1 LCTKKLSTKD
11 GTNHFRNS
19 HQEQNKVPTFK
30 TPIIAILLGGLAL
43 TGCQSG
49 SGSATAGKGEAAA
62 VVNGT
67 KISVAEVDRVTAEQA
82 QGQQAQLSQLELA
95 SARLQVLESLIQDEI
110 MFQRAKKDNL
120 MPTEDEIT
128 SAIQKNKSDS
138 GMTEDAF
145 QKRLKET
152 NQNEQE
158 FREDVRKQL
167 AVKKLQDKLNNQIK
181 VTDREVEDYF
191 KSNPPVAEAGI
202 ALSQI
207 VIDAADNGARNDAK
221 TDAEAKTKIE
231 DVYGQL
237 KRGGDF
243 ATVARGQ
250 SEDESAQRGGD
261 IGFIPAA
268 QMVKTFGQ
276 QLAQSI
282 AQMSEGQITPPL
294 LVGQGR
300 YIILKMTGKR
310 TEDRKMTLE
319 ESSAQIRNAIVQ
331 QRSSLL
337 SSALMA
343 SARNEAKVENYL
355 IKLVIDNPNSL
366 GVLRP
371 VAPASAASPQASGS
385 PAATSSPAAATKAP
399 ATAPAASA
407 ATTPPTAAATPAASP
422 KK

>member
-1 LCTKKLSTKD
+1 M
-11 GTNHFRNS
+11 
-19 HQEQNKVPTFK
+19 PTFK
-30 TPIIAILLGGLAL
+30 TPIIAILLGGLAF
-43 TGCQSG
+43 TGCQSSSG
-49 SGSATAGKGEAAA
+49 SGATAGKGEAAA

-67 KISVAEVDRVTAEQA
+67 KISVAEVDRVTAQQA

-120 MPTEDEIT
+120 MPTEDEIS
-128 SAIQKNKSDS
+128 SAIQKSKSDS
-138 GMTEDAF
+138 NMTEDAF

-152 NQNEQE
+152 NQSEPE
-158 FREDVRKQL
+158 FREDIRKQL
-167 AVKKLQDKLNNQIK
+167 AVGKLEDRLNNQIK
-181 VTDREVEDYF
+181 VTDREVEDSF
-191 KSNPPVAEAGI
+191 KSNPPIAEAGI

-221 TDAEAKTKIE
+221 TEAEAKTKIE
-231 DVYGQL
+231 EVAGQL
-237 KRGGDF
+237 RRGGDF
-243 ATVARGQ
+243 ATIARAQ
-250 SEDESAQRGGD
+250 SEDESAMRGGD

-276 QLAQSI
+276 QLAQNI
-282 AQMSEGQITPPL
+282 AQMSEGQFTPPL
-294 LVGQGR
+294 AVGEGR
-300 YIILKMTGKR
+300 FIILKMTGKR
-310 TEDRKMTLE
+310 TENRKMTLE
-319 ESSAQIRNAIVQ
+319 ESSPQIRTAIVQ
-331 QRSSLL
+331 QRFSLL
-337 SSALMA
+337 RAALMA

-355 IKLVIDNPNSL
+355 IKAVIDNPNGL

-385 PAATSSPAAATKAP
+385 PAAATSPTAATKAP
-399 ATAPAASA
+399 VATPAASA

>member
-1 LCTKKLSTKD
+1 M
-11 GTNHFRNS
+11 
-19 HQEQNKVPTFK
+19 PTFK

-43 TGCQSG
+43 TACQSG
-49 SGSATAGKGEAAA
+49 SGSGATAGKGEAAA
-62 VVNGT
+62 IVNGT

-128 SAIQKNKSDS
+128 SFIQASKSES

-152 NQNEQE
+152 NQSEQD
-158 FREDVRKQL
+158 FREDIRKRL
-167 AVKKLQDKLNNQIK
+167 AVKKLQEKLNNQIK

-191 KSNPPVAEAGI
+191 KSNPPIAEAGI

-207 VIDAADNGARNDAK
+207 IIDPADNGARNDAK
-221 TDAEAKTKIE
+221 TEAEAKTKIE
-231 DVYGQL
+231 EVYGQL

-243 ATVARGQ
+243 ATIARGQ
-250 SEDESAQRGGD
+250 SEDESALRGGD
-261 IGFIPAA
+261 MGFISA
-268 QMVKTFGQ
+268 QKIPQMFGP
-276 QLAQSI
+276 LAQSI
-282 AQMSEGQITPPL
+282 VQMSEGQYTPPFRD
-294 LVGQGR
+294 GTGR
-300 YIILKMTGKR
+300 FLILKMTGKR
-310 TEDRKMTLE
+310 TENRKMTLE

-337 SSALMA
+337 VSSLMA
-343 SARNEAKVENYL
+343 SSRNEAKVENYL
-355 IKLVIDNPNSL
+355 IKAVIDNPNGL

-385 PAATSSPAAATKAP
+385 PAAATSPTASKAPAAPVVASPAAKVVPSAV
-399 ATAPAASA
+399 AS
-407 ATTPPTAAATPAASP
+407 PSP

>member
-1 LCTKKLSTKD
+1 
-11 GTNHFRNS
+11 
-19 HQEQNKVPTFK
+19 VPTFK

-43 TGCQSG
+43 TACQSG
-49 SGSATAGKGEAAA
+49 SGSGATAGKGEAAA
-62 VVNGT
+62 IVNGT
-67 KISVAEVDRVTAEQA
+67 KISVAEVDRVTTEQA

-120 MPTEDEIT
+120 LPTEDEIN

-138 GMTEDAF
+138 NMTEDAF

-167 AVKKLQDKLNNQIK
+167 AVKKLQDKLNSQIK
-181 VTDREVEDYF
+181 VTDRDVEDYF
-191 KSNPPVAEAGI
+191 KSNPPIAEAGI

-221 TDAEAKTKIE
+221 TEAEAKTKIE
-231 DVYGQL
+231 EVYGQL

-243 ATVARGQ
+243 ATVARAQ
-250 SEDESAQRGGD
+250 SEDQSALRGGD

-300 YIILKMTGKR
+300 FIILKMTGKR
-310 TEDRKMTLE
+310 TENRKMTLE
-319 ESSAQIRNAIVQ
+319 ESSPQIRTAIVE
-331 QRSSLL
+331 QRFSLL
-337 SSALMA
+337 WSAIMA
-343 SARNEAKVENYL
+343 SSRNEAKVENYL
-355 IKLVIDNPNSL
+355 IKAVVDNPNGL

-385 PAATSSPAAATKAP
+385 PAAAISPAATSKAPVASPAAASPVVVASP
-399 ATAPAASA
+399 A
-407 ATTPPTAAATPAASP
+407 AASP
-422 KK
+422 SPKK

>member
-1 LCTKKLSTKD
+1 
-11 GTNHFRNS
+11 
-19 HQEQNKVPTFK
+19 VPTFK

-43 TGCQSG
+43 TACQSG
-49 SGSATAGKGEAAA
+49 SGSGATAGKGEAAA
-62 VVNGT
+62 IVNGT
-67 KISVAEVDRVTAEQA
+67 KISVAEVDRVTTEQA

-128 SAIQKNKSDS
+128 SAIQASKSES

-152 NQNEQE
+152 NQSEQE
-158 FREDVRKQL
+158 FREDIRKRL
-167 AVKKLQDKLNNQIK
+167 AVDKLQKKLNNQIK

-221 TDAEAKTKIE
+221 TEAEAKTKIE
-231 DVYGQL
+231 EVYGQL

-243 ATVARGQ
+243 ATVARAQ
-250 SEDESAQRGGD
+250 SEDESALRGGD

-282 AQMSEGQITPPL
+282 AQMSEGQFTPPL

-300 YIILKMTGKR
+300 FIILKMTGKR
-310 TEDRKMTLE
+310 TENRKMTLE

-337 SSALMA
+337 VSALMA
-343 SARNEAKVENYL
+343 SSRNEAKVENYL
-355 IKLVIDNPNSL
+355 IKAVIDNPNGL

-385 PAATSSPAAATKAP
+385 PAAATSPAATSKAPVASPAAASP
-399 ATAPAASA
+399 AVVASPA
-407 ATTPPTAAATPAASP
+407 AASP
-422 KK
+422 SPKK

>member
-1 LCTKKLSTKD
+1 M
-11 GTNHFRNS
+11 
-19 HQEQNKVPTFK
+19 PTFK

-43 TGCQSG
+43 TACQSG
-49 SGSATAGKGEAAA
+49 SGSSATAGKGEAAA
-62 VVNGT
+62 IVNGT
-67 KISVAEVDRVTAEQA
+67 KISVAEVDRVTTEQA

-128 SAIQKNKSDS
+128 SFIQASKSES

-152 NQNEQE
+152 NQSEQD
-158 FREDVRKQL
+158 FREDIRKRL
-167 AVKKLQDKLNNQIK
+167 AVKKLQEKLNNQIK

-231 DVYGQL
+231 EVYGQL

-243 ATVARGQ
+243 ATVARAQ
-250 SEDESAQRGGD
+250 SEDESALRGGD

-294 LVGQGR
+294 LVGPGR

-310 TEDRKMTLE
+310 TENRKMTLE

-337 SSALMA
+337 VSALMA
-343 SARNEAKVENYL
+343 SSRNEAKVENYL
-355 IKLVIDNPNSL
+355 IKAVIDNPNGL

-385 PAATSSPAAATKAP
+385 PAAATSPAAISKVPTAAPVAASPAVVASPAAASP
-399 ATAPAASA
+399 
-407 ATTPPTAAATPAASP
+407 SP